1 MYKHYLL
8 LLMALMAGTGIVHA
22 QKLEKSSSNSEL
34 TMLVGTYTEGS
45 TSKGVYVYR
54 FNQETGKVTMVS
66 SVQAGNPSFV
76 VATDNNKFAY
86 SVSEYNDGRQ
96 SAIAYRL
103 DKAKGKLALI
113 NSQTT
118 VNEEIGAKK
127 SKDAK
132 MDGSDPC
139 FIMTN
144 GKQVVTAN
152 YSGGDISVF
161 PIAKDG
167 SLSRQSQHF
176 CFNGN
181 NQGTVSHLH
190 CVRFTPDGKYL
201 VADDLGNDCIYR
213 FEVNSRANYLNKQ
226 PFLSH
231 ELTIYKGEKGRG
243 PRHIV
248 FSKNGR
254 NAYLINELGD
264 VVTTFSYTAGRL
276 KEIQALVAYDGGG
289 HGSADIHISPNGK
302 FLYTSHRLKDDGVSI
317 FKINQTTG
325 MLTKVGYQRTG
336 IHPRNFNITPNG
348 KYLLVAC
355 RDSNEI
361 EVFSINKE
369 NGLLRDTSQR
379 IKLDK
384 PVCIQFLK

>member
-8 LLMALMAGTGIVHA
+8 LLMTLMAGTGIVRA

-54 FNQETGKVTMVS
+54 FNQETGKATMVS

-103 DKAKGKLALI
+103 DKSKGKLSLI
-113 NSQTT
+113 NSQKT
-118 VNEEIGAKK
+118 VDEKIGAKK

-167 SLSRQSQHF
+167 SLCRQSQHF

-181 NQGTVSHLH
+181 EQGTVSHLH
-190 CVRFTPDGKYL
+190 CVRLTPDGKYL

-213 FEVNSRANYLNKQ
+213 FEVNSRADYLNKQ

-231 ELTIYKGEKGRG
+231 ELIIYKGEKGRG

-264 VVTTFSYTAGRL
+264 VVTTFSYTAGKL
-276 KEIQALVAYDGGG
+276 KEIQALVAYNGGG

-325 MLTKVGYQRTG
+325 MLTNVAYQRTG

>member
-132 MDGSDPC
+132 MDGS
-139 FIMTN
+139 
-144 GKQVVTAN
+144 
-152 YSGGDISVF
+152 
-161 PIAKDG
+161 
-167 SLSRQSQHF
+167 
-176 CFNGN
+176 
-181 NQGTVSHLH
+181 
-190 CVRFTPDGKYL
+190 
-201 VADDLGNDCIYR
+201 LG
-213 FEVNSRANYLNKQ
+213 
-226 PFLSH
+226 
-231 ELTIYKGEKGRG
+231 
-243 PRHIV
+243 
-248 FSKNGR
+248 
-254 NAYLINELGD
+254 
-264 VVTTFSYTAGRL
+264 
-276 KEIQALVAYDGGG
+276 
-289 HGSADIHISPNGK
+289 
-302 FLYTSHRLKDDGVSI
+302 
-317 FKINQTTG
+317 
-325 MLTKVGYQRTG
+325 M
-336 IHPRNFNITPNG
+336 
-348 KYLLVAC
+348 
-355 RDSNEI
+355 
-361 EVFSINKE
+361 
-369 NGLLRDTSQR
+369 
-379 IKLDK
+379 
-384 PVCIQFLK
+384 

>member
-8 LLMALMAGTGIVHA
+8 LLVALIAGTGLVHA
-22 QKLEKSSSNSEL
+22 QKLEKFSSKSEL
-34 TMLVGTYTEGS
+34 TILVGTYTEGS

-54 FNQETGKVTMVS
+54 FNQETGKSKMVS

-76 VATDNNKFAY
+76 VAKDDNKFAY

-103 DKAKGKLALI
+103 DKAKGKLSLI
-113 NSQTT
+113 NYQTT
-118 VNEEIGAKK
+118 IDEEIGAKK
-127 SKDAK
+127 GKDAK
-132 MDGSDPC
+132 TDGADPC

-167 SLSRQSQHF
+167 SLCRQSQHF
-176 CFNGN
+176 CFSGN
-181 NQGTVSHLH
+181 EQGTVSHLH
-190 CVRFTPDGKYL
+190 CVRLTPDGKYL

-213 FEVNSRANYLNKQ
+213 FEVNNQADYLNKRL
-226 PFLSH
+226 FLSNP
-231 ELTIYKGEKGRG
+231 LVIYKGEKGRG

-248 FSKNGR
+248 FSKSGR
-254 NAYLINELGD
+254 YAYLISELGD
-264 VVTTFSYTAGRL
+264 VVTTFSYGSGKLR
-276 KEIQALVAYDGGG
+276 EIQAIVAYDGGG
-289 HGSADIHISPNGK
+289 HGSADIHISPDGK

-325 MLTKVGYQRTG
+325 MLAKIGYQRTG

-361 EVFSINKE
+361 EVFAINKQS
-369 NGLLRDTSQR
+369 GLLKDTSQR
-379 IKLDK
+379 IKLGK

>member
-1 MYKHYLL
+1 MYKHYLV

-22 QKLEKSSSNSEL
+22 QKSEKSSSNNEL
-34 TMLVGTYTEGS
+34 TMLVGTYTEGGA
-45 TSKGVYVYR
+45 SKGVYVYR
-54 FNQETGKVTMVS
+54 FNQKTGKAKMVS

-76 VATDNNKFAY
+76 VAKDDNKFAY

-103 DKAKGKLALI
+103 DKAKGTLSLI

-118 VNEEIGAKK
+118 VDEESGAKK
-127 SKDAK
+127 GKDAK
-132 MDGSDPC
+132 IDGADPC

-167 SLSRQSQHF
+167 SLCRQSQHF

-181 NQGTVSHLH
+181 EQGTVSHLH
-190 CVRFTPDGKYL
+190 CVRLTPDGKYL

-213 FEVNSRANYLNKQ
+213 FEVNRQADYLNKQ
-226 PFLSH
+226 PFL
-231 ELTIYKGEKGRG
+231 LNPLIIYKGQKGRG

-254 NAYLINELGD
+254 YAYLINELGD
-264 VVTTFSYTAGRL
+264 VVTTFSYGEGRL
-276 KEIQALVAYDGGG
+276 KEIQAIVAYDGGG
-289 HGSADIHISPNGK
+289 HGSADIHISSDGK

-317 FKINQTTG
+317 FRINQATG
-325 MLTKVGYQRTG
+325 MLAKVGYQRTG
-336 IHPRNFNITPNG
+336 VHPRNFNITPNG

-361 EVFSINKE
+361 EVFSINKK
-369 NGLLRDTSQR
+369 NGLLRDTSQP
-379 IKLDK
+379 IKLGK

>member
-1 MYKHYLL
+1 MYKHYLVL
-8 LLMALMAGTGIVHA
+8 LVALIVGTDLVHA
-22 QKLEKSSSNSEL
+22 QRLEKSSSNSEL

-54 FNQETGKVTMVS
+54 FNQETGKAKMVS
-66 SVQAGNPSFV
+66 FVQAGNPSFV
-76 VATDNNKFAY
+76 VAKDDNKFAY

-103 DKAKGKLALI
+103 DKAKGKLSLI

-118 VNEEIGAKK
+118 TDEEIGVKK
-127 SKDAK
+127 GKDIK
-132 MDGSDPC
+132 TDGADPC

-167 SLSRQSQHF
+167 SLCRQSQHF
-176 CFNGN
+176 CFSGN
-181 NQGTVSHLH
+181 EQGIVSHLH
-190 CVRFTPDGKYL
+190 CVRLTPDGKYL

-213 FEVNSRANYLNKQ
+213 FEVNSQADYLNRQ
-226 PFLSH
+226 PFL
-231 ELTIYKGEKGRG
+231 LNPLVIYKGEKGRG

-254 NAYLINELGD
+254 YAYLISELGD
-264 VVTTFSYTAGRL
+264 VVTTFSYESGRL
-276 KEIQALVAYDGGG
+276 KEIQAIVAYDGGG

-302 FLYTSHRLKDDGVSI
+302 FLYTSHRLKNDGVSI
-317 FKINQTTG
+317 FRINQTTG

-336 IHPRNFNITPNG
+336 IHPRNFSITPNG
-348 KYLLVAC
+348 KYFLVAC

-361 EVFSINKE
+361 EVFSINKQS
-369 NGLLRDTSQR
+369 GLLKDTFQR

>member
-1 MYKHYLL
+1 MYKHYLV

-22 QKLEKSSSNSEL
+22 QKSEKSSSNNEL

-45 TSKGVYVYR
+45 VSKGVYVYR
-54 FNQETGKVTMVS
+54 FNQETGKAKMVS

-76 VATDNNKFAY
+76 VAKDDNKFAY

-103 DKAKGKLALI
+103 DKAKGTLSLI

-118 VNEEIGAKK
+118 VDEESGAKK
-127 SKDAK
+127 GKDAK
-132 MDGSDPC
+132 IDGADPC

-167 SLSRQSQHF
+167 SLCRQSQHF

-181 NQGTVSHLH
+181 EQGTVSHLH
-190 CVRFTPDGKYL
+190 CVRLTPDGKYL

-213 FEVNSRANYLNKQ
+213 FEVNRQADYLNKQ
-226 PFLSH
+226 PFL
-231 ELTIYKGEKGRG
+231 LNPLIIYKGQKGRG

-254 NAYLINELGD
+254 YAYLINELGD
-264 VVTTFSYTAGRL
+264 VVTTFSYREGRL
-276 KEIQALVAYDGGG
+276 KEIQAIVAYDGGG
-289 HGSADIHISPNGK
+289 HGSADIHISSDGK

-317 FKINQTTG
+317 FRINQATG
-325 MLTKVGYQRTG
+325 MLAKVGYQRTG

-361 EVFSINKE
+361 EVFSINKK
-369 NGLLRDTSQR
+369 NGLLRDTSQP
-379 IKLDK
+379 IKLGK

>member
-1 MYKHYLL
+1 MYKHYLV

-22 QKLEKSSSNSEL
+22 QKPEKSSSKSEL

-45 TSKGVYVYR
+45 VSKGVYVYR
-54 FNQETGKVTMVS
+54 FNQETGKAKMVS

-76 VATDNNKFAY
+76 VAKDDNKFAY

-103 DKAKGKLALI
+103 DKAKGTLSLI

-118 VNEEIGAKK
+118 VDEESGAKK
-127 SKDAK
+127 GKDAK
-132 MDGSDPC
+132 IDGADPC

-167 SLSRQSQHF
+167 SLCRQSQHF

-181 NQGTVSHLH
+181 EQGTVSHLH
-190 CVRFTPDGKYL
+190 CVRLTPDGKYL

-213 FEVNSRANYLNKQ
+213 FEVNRQADYLNKQ
-226 PFLSH
+226 PFLSN
-231 ELTIYKGEKGRG
+231 ELIIYKGEKGRG

-254 NAYLINELGD
+254 YAYLINELGD
-264 VVTTFSYTAGRL
+264 VVTTFSYGEGRL
-276 KEIQALVAYDGGG
+276 KEIQAIVAYDGGG
-289 HGSADIHISPNGK
+289 HGSADIHISSDGK

-317 FKINQTTG
+317 FRINQATG
-325 MLTKVGYQRTG
+325 MLAKVGYQRTG

-361 EVFSINKE
+361 EVFSINKK
-369 NGLLRDTSQR
+369 NGLLRDTSQP
-379 IKLDK
+379 IKLGK